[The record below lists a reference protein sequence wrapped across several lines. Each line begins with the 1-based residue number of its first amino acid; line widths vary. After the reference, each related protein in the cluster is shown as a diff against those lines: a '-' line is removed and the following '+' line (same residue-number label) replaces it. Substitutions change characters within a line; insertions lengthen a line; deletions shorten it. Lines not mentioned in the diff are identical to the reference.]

1 MTSTDSRADAP
12 AGDPGEPLELNA
24 SFMVDPHA
32 LYPLLRRERP
42 VTRARSRLGMRIW
55 LVTRYEDVR
64 AALNDPRLG
73 KDAARMRRLF
83 DQQHGNTG
91 PRVHLGEELTAHM
104 LNSDPPDHTRLRKLV
119 NRAFTVRAVA
129 AMRPRVEEIAGGLAD
144 AMAAKARAG
153 QHTVDLF
160 DEFAFPLPMT
170 VICEILG
177 VADRD
182 RDGFRAWSNMVLS
195 NASLDERRAATTAMS
210 DFLVDLVADKR
221 AHPGDDMLSEIVR
234 AAADSESSAS
244 GTSIGTESSASGTS
258 IGTESSASGT
268 SIGTESSASGT
279 SIGTDRLSVREAVSM
294 AFLLLVAGHETT
306 VNLIGNGT
314 LALLRHPDR
323 LAELRANPDLTPSA
337 VEEFLRYDG
346 PLNVATLRHTIEPVN
361 IAGTEIPA
369 GELVMVSL
377 AAANRDPDRYHRPDQ
392 LDLHR
397 DPSHLAFGYGIHH
410 CLGAPLARLEAD
422 VAFRTLL
429 GRFPALSLAAEPT
442 ELTWRES
449 TLIRGLTRLPV
460 RLLA

>member
-1 MTSTDSRADAP
+1 MTSTDSRTDAP
-12 AGDPGEPLELNA
+12 AGDPEEPLELDA
-24 SFMVDPHA
+24 SFTADPHA

-64 AALNDPRLG
+64 AALNDPRLA
-73 KDAARMRRLF
+73 KDAARTRRVF
-83 DQQHGNTG
+83 DQQHRNAG
-91 PRVHLGEELTAHM
+91 PRVHFGEQLTAHM

-144 AMAAKARAG
+144 AMATKARAG
-153 QHTVDLF
+153 QDTVDLL

-177 VADRD
+177 VPDRD
-182 RDGFRAWSNMVLS
+182 RDEFRAWSNTVLS
-195 NASLDERRAATTAMS
+195 NAPVDERRAAATAMS
-210 DFLVDLVADKR
+210 GFLVELVEDKR
-221 AHPGDDMLSEIVR
+221 AHPGNDMLSEIVR
-234 AAADSESSAS
+234 ASGTGIGAGSSAS
-244 GTSIGTESSASGTS
+244 GTSID
-258 IGTESSASGT
+258 
-268 SIGTESSASGT
+268 
-279 SIGTDRLSVREAVSM
+279 TDRLSVREAVSM

-346 PLNVATLRHTIEPVN
+346 PLNMATLRHTTEPVS

-377 AAANRDPDRYHRPDQ
+377 ASANRDPDRYQRPDE
-392 LDLHR
+392 LDPHR
-397 DPSHLAFGYGIHH
+397 DASHLAFGYGIHH

-429 GRFPALSLAAEPT
+429 DRFPALSLAAEPT
-442 ELTWRES
+442 ELSWRES
-449 TLIRGLTRLPV
+449 TLIRGLARLPV
-460 RLLA
+460 RLLG